1 VLECPLAWVFAQ
13 MQSIHRRNG
22 VELAAPD
29 GGELDLIAELMEEK
43 MQRTPQPRRRA
54 AASSASMHH

>member
-1 VLECPLAWVFAQ
+1 MLECPLAWVFTQ

-29 GGELDLIAELMEEK
+29 GSELDLIAELDALK
-43 MQRTPQPRRRA
+43 ARKTKRNRRCKP
-54 AASSASMHH
+54 